1 MLGLPRQ
8 LTVDELAELFS
19 GRTRFVE
26 LLAEEEDPLTRA
38 DGLIE
43 ELSYED
49 KVEALAAH
57 PRIGE
62 NPQEIVIPIYPK
74 ELAGKNISAECYV
87 HIDIDEDG
95 KITDCSIDDPKLPKP
110 FADSVLSAVK
120 QWRFVPQQFLEKS
133 SGKITT
139 SAAGYTR
146 LTRTGISAGL
156 RTSTTG

>member
-1 MLGLPRQ
+1 MSIP
-8 LTVDELAELFS
+8 TTLALS
-19 GRTRFVE
+19 LAITCTG
-26 LLAEEEDPLTRA
+26 LLAGFGPEPPIA
-38 DGLIE
+38 
-43 ELSYED
+43 
-49 KVEALAAH
+49 
-57 PRIGE
+57 RIGE

-139 SAAGYTR
+139 SAAGYNYMIVFDGKSQSVTR
-146 LTRTGISAGL
+146 IHIP
-156 RTSTTG
+156 